1 MSTSLNFLNQCN
13 HVMYQCWAVEN
24 RVKARIGFSRF
35 LSKERVERNRAKNT
49 PSINRKRARAI
60 IHGFYT
66 VYEVYIYV
74 PKYAVTYHEK

>member
-1 MSTSLNFLNQCN
+1 M
-13 HVMYQCWAVEN
+13 
-24 RVKARIGFSRF
+24 KARIGFSRF

-49 PSINRKRARAI
+49 PSINRKRASAI